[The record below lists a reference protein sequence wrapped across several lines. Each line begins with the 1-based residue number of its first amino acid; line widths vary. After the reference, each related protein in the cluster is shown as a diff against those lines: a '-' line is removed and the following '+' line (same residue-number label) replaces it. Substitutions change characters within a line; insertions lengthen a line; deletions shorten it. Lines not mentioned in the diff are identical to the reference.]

1 MEATLIRSSVG
12 AHLHSPRLDA
22 WLVAELHQGHQHGE
36 PQPADQ
42 DVEDPRH
49 IAQTERAGL
58 VLSAQTDG
66 WKTGTWSH
74 QWCWTWIKKH
84 LLTDLSKAVKVHPSS
99 QKLNP
104 SSRTKAA
111 GRGWGPTRDPR
122 SETDLHQVGGF
133 RSNYWAGQANSLD
146 SQPLTVSAC
155 TLMHSQQIKTT
166 KVLIKTFSKSV
177 TSRTTKFKKT
187 TNICPGFFCLYFQI

>member
-1 MEATLIRSSVG
+1 MEATRIRSSVG

-58 VLSAQTDG
+58 VLSAQIDG
-66 WKTGTWSH
+66 WKTGTWRH
-74 QWCWTWIKKH
+74 RWFWTWIKKH
-84 LLTDLSKAVKVHPSS
+84 LLKDLSKAVKDKFIH
-99 QKLNP
+99 QAKKLNP

-111 GRGWGPTRDPR
+111 GRGWGPTSDPR
-122 SETDLHQVGGF
+122 SETDLHKVGGF

-155 TLMHSQQIKTT
+155 KLMHSQQIKTT
-166 KVLIKTFSKSV
+166 KILIKTFSNSV
-177 TSRTTKFKKT
+177 TSRTTKLKK
-187 TNICPGFFCLYFQI
+187 Y